1 MFTIEIGGKP
11 VAVVDAIESDARE
24 LLEQSEFRDDLTS
37 LTSGGKPLW
46 DGKAAL
52 TMRPATPE
60 EVDEFE
66 DSAFDDEDED
76 EEELEEDDEEAS
88 TVYFLVPLD
97 DEDEDEDEDDLD
109 A

>member
-11 VAVVDAIESDARE
+11 IAVVDAVESDARE

-46 DGKAAL
+46 DGRAAL

-60 EVDEFE
+60 ERDVLGRRRAERNLHRAACSRKFARRAAVVR
-66 DSAFDDEDED
+66 SAN
-76 EEELEEDDEEAS
+76 EEEL
-88 TVYFLVPLD
+88 
-97 DEDEDEDEDDLD
+97 
-109 A
+109 

>member
-11 VAVVDAIESDARE
+11 IAVVDAIEADARE

-76 EEELEEDDEEAS
+76 EEEEEDDEEAS

-97 DEDEDEDEDDLD
+97 DEDEDEDDLD

>member
-11 VAVVDAIESDARE
+11 IAVVDAIESDARE

-66 DSAFDDEDED
+66 DSAFDDEDE
-76 EEELEEDDEEAS
+76 EEMEEDDEEAS

-97 DEDEDEDEDDLD
+97 DEDEDEDDLD